1 LLFASAVAGG
11 ANGSPRSNGYILN
24 VSWWPEQ
31 NVDLAV
37 QCTGCFRFNGARIN
51 YDGSGR
57 DAAANNTVY
66 LLARFV
72 FYGLAILC
80 RLLV

>member
-1 LLFASAVAGG
+1 
-11 ANGSPRSNGYILN
+11 
-24 VSWWPEQ
+24 
-31 NVDLAV
+31 VDLAV
-37 QCTGCFRFNGARIN
+37 QYTGYFRFNGARIN

-72 FYGLAILC
+72 F
-80 RLLV
+80 